1 MDVERMH
8 DMIEKLSEVA
18 KCEIDKGIE
27 NVDTCEMGQ
36 VVDMLKDLSEAMY
49 GNSHTLWKILETKKT
64 WRCLIVMVMVVDS
77 TITTATLMAD
87 SLQKVTARAEVMR
100 NVRIIT

>member
-18 KCEIDKGIE
+18 KSEIDKGIE

-49 GNSHTLWKILETKKT
+49 YRKLTH
-64 WRCLIVMVMVVDS
+64 VMQDFGDEENMD
-77 TITTATLMAD
+77 MFD
-87 SLQKVTARAEVMR
+87 R
-100 NVRIIT
+100 